1 MKMHRRTFL
10 KHTTVAG
17 AGISLA
23 ATGLIGTD
31 SALRAAT
38 SSSTAAATVASPAA
52 PTKAATPSAGA
63 AGNPIGVS
71 TYSFSRY
78 NGERTSVL
86 QCIDIAAEMGF
97 EGVEILHN
105 QMDDESNAALQGLK
119 ARAHALGMTL
129 MGFSTH
135 QGFLYPAP
143 ERRRENVDL
152 TIRQLQLASAMGIP
166 TMRINTGRWGT
177 TASFNQLMEDEG
189 YEPIPEGLT
198 EEMGFTWVIDSLEQ
212 ILPKAEEYG
221 VVMGLEN
228 HWGLGRT
235 AAGVLRI
242 VEAIDSPWLQI
253 TLDTGNFFENRFPQL
268 EMMTAS
274 NIPITLVQAKT
285 YYGDGRWYTLD
296 INYARIAEM
305 LRNGGYRGWISL
317 EFEGRE
323 DSSTG
328 VPKSLEMLREHF
340 SASSY

>member
-212 ILPKAEEYG
+212 ILPRPRSMASSWVWRTTGASVARPPVCCASLKPSIHPGCRSPSIPATSS
-221 VVMGLEN
+221 
-228 HWGLGRT
+228 RT
-235 AAGVLRI
+235 A
-242 VEAIDSPWLQI
+242 S
-253 TLDTGNFFENRFPQL
+253 
-268 EMMTAS
+268 
-274 NIPITLVQAKT
+274 
-285 YYGDGRWYTLD
+285 
-296 INYARIAEM
+296 
-305 LRNGGYRGWISL
+305 RNSR
-317 EFEGRE
+317 
-323 DSSTG
+323 
-328 VPKSLEMLREHF
+328 
-340 SASSY
+340 